1 VLAGCRIVRK
11 DLLEVGVAEICC
23 IQPGAS
29 DPETDGGV
37 TWQKEL
43 VEMTHA

>member
-1 VLAGCRIVRK
+1 MRR
-11 DLLEVGVAEICC
+11 DLLEVGVAEIYY
-23 IQPGAS
+23 IQPWAS

-43 VEMTHA
+43 VEMTLEAD